1 MGFFARVVDEVV
13 VEVTPDLGD
22 FSPED
27 VFEPD
32 IAAGFLPCP
41 PEVRPGWVFDGKK
54 WSEPAD
60 VPARSLDQLKM
71 ILKASVDAAAEN
83 ERLKYI
89 TAGAG
94 QALTYM
100 QKADEARRY
109 LSEDNPDPANYPLLS
124 AEVGITA
131 PDTRLVAETVSQA
144 FILWQ
149 QVGAAIEATRL
160 GTKAAIESSQSEDD
174 AHAAFDLLQWP
185 R

>member
-1 MGFFARVVDEVV
+1 MGIFARVVDKVV

-27 VFEPD
+27 VFEPE
-32 IAAGFLPCP
+32 IAAGFIPCP

-60 VPARSLDQLKM
+60 VPVQSLDQLKM
-71 ILKASVDAAAEN
+71 SLKVSVDAAAEN
-83 ERLKYI
+83 ERLRYI

-100 QKADEARRY
+100 QKSEEARRY
-109 LSEDNPDPANYPLLS
+109 LSEENPDADNYPLLS

-131 PDTRLVAETVSQA
+131 PDIRSVADIVSQA
-144 FILWQ
+144 FSLWQ
-149 QVGAAIEATRL
+149 QVGAVIEATRL
-160 GTKAAIESSQSEDD
+160 GAKAAIESSQSEEE
-174 AHAAFDLLQWP
+174 ALSAFEHIQWP